1 MSVKPLSLASS
12 PSTGK
17 PKDRISHSPAN
28 DPLMND
34 NEKDCIRSAL
44 VKDGRVLAE
53 SSASI
58 SDTIR

>member
-1 MSVKPLSLASS
+1 MPHRGAFPSS
-12 PSTGK
+12 PRALVTV
-17 PKDRISHSPAN
+17 
-28 DPLMND
+28 